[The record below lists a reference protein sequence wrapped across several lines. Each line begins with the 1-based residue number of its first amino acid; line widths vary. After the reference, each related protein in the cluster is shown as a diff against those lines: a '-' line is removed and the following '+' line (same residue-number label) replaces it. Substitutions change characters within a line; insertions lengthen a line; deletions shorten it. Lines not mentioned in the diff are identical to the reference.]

1 MQQLTQPLQDKNEF
15 IKNPV
20 VAEFLGLSTNTDYT
34 ESTLEKAILTNL
46 QKFLMELGKGYAF
59 VGRQVHIRTEENDYY
74 IDLVFYNYM
83 LRCFVLIDLKADRL
97 SFQDVGQMDMYLHL
111 YDTFKKQ
118 PTDNPTIGI
127 VLCSQTNGDV
137 VRYSSLA
144 DNPQMYAAKYELYL
158 PTQEELAREIE
169 RQKEIYRL
177 KDTQA
182 NDI

>member
-1 MQQLTQPLQDKNEF
+1 
-15 IKNPV
+15 
-20 VAEFLGLSTNTDYT
+20 
-34 ESTLEKAILTNL
+34 
-46 QKFLMELGKGYAF
+46 
-59 VGRQVHIRTEENDYY
+59 
-74 IDLVFYNYM
+74 
-83 LRCFVLIDLKADRL
+83 VLIDLKADRL

-158 PTQEELAREIE
+158 PSQEELAREIE